1 MSGNVGKDDGASTSA
16 VLSTLEERCQGKRVI
31 VVLERA
37 SLETVK
43 TKKGDFQLLNCDDHR
58 RLVTKKSG
66 KDPKDLRPDIVHQ
79 ELLALLD
86 SPLNKAGKLQV
97 YIKTTLNVLIE
108 VNPQIRIPRTFKRF
122 SGLMVQLLHKL
133 KIRAAGKSTMLLRVV
148 KNPVTRHLPPG
159 CKTYGL
165 SVTGTLYN
173 PNHFA
178 AQLPDDAPIVFF
190 IGAMASGHIT
200 REENPEIEEM
210 ISISEFPLS
219 GAAAIS
225 RLFGGIENAWGIF

>member
-1 MSGNVGKDDGASTSA
+1 
-16 VLSTLEERCQGKRVI
+16 
-31 VVLERA
+31 A

-97 YIKTTLNVLIE
+97 YILTTLNVLIE

-133 KIRAAGKSTMLLRVV
+133 KIRAAGNSTMLLKVV
-148 KNPVTRHLPPG
+148 KNPPTRHLP
-159 CKTYGL
+159 
-165 SVTGTLYN
+165 
-173 PNHFA
+173 
-178 AQLPDDAPIVFF
+178 
-190 IGAMASGHIT
+190 
-200 REENPEIEEM
+200 
-210 ISISEFPLS
+210 
-219 GAAAIS
+219 
-225 RLFGGIENAWGIF
+225 